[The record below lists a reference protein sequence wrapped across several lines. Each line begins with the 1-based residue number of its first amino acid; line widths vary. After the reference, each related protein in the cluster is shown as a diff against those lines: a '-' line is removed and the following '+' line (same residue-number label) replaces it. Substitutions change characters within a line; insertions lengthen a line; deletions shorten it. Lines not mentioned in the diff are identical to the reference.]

1 MEKRMDEKILDYIN
15 AAEDKELRKDI
26 YAGPVKINNDFYEF
40 EEAEF
45 FGGELKLY
53 IPNTFIDM
61 PEEARRFKYPSESRP
76 EIIKCNNTGAIAI
89 TLKLVD
95 SPLNEEYV
103 AELKDMMKAITKRLN
118 PSNIFFDE
126 GILEVDEKKI
136 GYFDYKSS
144 AIDDFL
150 YNYVFLFEI
159 EGKTL
164 MGTFSCSYS
173 EHKQW
178 QDDIVFQMLKTIKIN
193 SKEIVENN

>member
-45 FGGELKLY
+45 FDGELKMY

-61 PEEARRFKYPSESRP
+61 PKEARRFKYPSESRP

-89 TLKLVD
+89 TLKLVN
-95 SPLNEEYV
+95 SPISDEYIE
-103 AELKDMMKAITKRLN
+103 ELKSMMKAITQRLN

>member
-1 MEKRMDEKILDYIN
+1 MEKRIDEQILDYIN

-45 FGGELKLY
+45 FDGELKMY

-89 TLKLVD
+89 TLKLVN
-95 SPLNEEYV
+95 SPISDEYIE
-103 AELKDMMKAITKRLN
+103 ELKSMMKAITQRLN
-118 PSNIFFDE
+118 PANIYFDE
-126 GILEVDEKKI
+126 GILEVNEKKI

-150 YNYVFLFEI
+150 YNFVFLLELQ
-159 EGKTL
+159 GNTL

-178 QDDIVFQMLKTIKIN
+178 KDDILFQMMKTIRIGN
-193 SKEIVENN
+193 KEIIENN